1 MYVPKRVAYTV
12 AAVGRPWPTLTAIAI
27 ALILVVSAG
36 AADFGLPAPEG
47 PANDRVGFST
57 STVWLPA
64 GEGFR
69 YLREARD
76 GGVTW
81 VREDF
86 AWSTIEPSRGQFAW
100 SRTDALMRNTAQL
113 GLRVLAI
120 ATYTPGWATGHPE
133 SDKYPPS
140 DPADF
145 ARVVAA
151 VTGRYG
157 PRGTFWKANP
167 RLAPFPLTAIE
178 IWNEPWLGGFWHGG
192 PDPAGY
198 ARLVRAAATAIKARD
213 PGMQVLAS
221 GDAYSLGGQ
230 SITDW
235 LDPLLRADPD
245 LWRSRLVDAW
255 SVHLY
260 CGAQGPGD
268 TAGPPTGRFDRLL
281 ITRSI
286 AQQAEA
292 DKPIWVTELGW
303 STDPARRDSVDEQT
317 QAEYER
323 QALALIATQWSSFV
337 PRSFVY
343 TWAKPSPQ
351 DQYNL
356 IRPNGSKRP
365 AWQAIQAAIAAGA

>member
-145 ARVVAA
+145 ARFVAA
-151 VTGRYG
+151 VTGRY
-157 PRGTFWKANP
+157 
-167 RLAPFPLTAIE
+167 
-178 IWNEPWLGGFWHGG
+178 
-192 PDPAGY
+192 
-198 ARLVRAAATAIKARD
+198 
-213 PGMQVLAS
+213 
-221 GDAYSLGGQ
+221 
-230 SITDW
+230 
-235 LDPLLRADPD
+235 
-245 LWRSRLVDAW
+245 
-255 SVHLY
+255 
-260 CGAQGPGD
+260 
-268 TAGPPTGRFDRLL
+268 
-281 ITRSI
+281 
-286 AQQAEA
+286 
-292 DKPIWVTELGW
+292 
-303 STDPARRDSVDEQT
+303 
-317 QAEYER
+317 
-323 QALALIATQWSSFV
+323 
-337 PRSFVY
+337 
-343 TWAKPSPQ
+343 
-351 DQYNL
+351 
-356 IRPNGSKRP
+356 
-365 AWQAIQAAIAAGA
+365 

>member
-1 MYVPKRVAYTV
+1 M
-12 AAVGRPWPTLTAIAI
+12 AVGRPWPTLTAIAI

-36 AADFGLPAPEG
+36 AADFGLPAIEG
-47 PANDRVGFST
+47 SADDRVGLST
-57 STVWLPA
+57 STVWLRPS
-64 GEGFR
+64 EGYR

-76 GGVTW
+76 GGITW

-86 AWSTIEPSRGQFAW
+86 AWSTIEPSRGKFRWA
-100 SRTDALMRNTAQL
+100 RTDALMRNAAQL
-113 GLRVLAI
+113 GLKVLAI
-120 ATYTPGWATGHPE
+120 ATYAPGWATGHPE

-145 ARVVAA
+145 ARFVSA
-151 VTGRYG
+151 VTARYG
-157 PRGTFWKANP
+157 VRGTFWRSSP
-167 RLAPFPLTAIE
+167 GLAPSPLTAIE
-178 IWNEPWLGGFWHGG
+178 IWNEPWLGGFWRGG

-213 PGMQVLAS
+213 RSMQVLAS
-221 GDAYSLGGQ
+221 GDAYALGGP

-235 LDPLLRADPD
+235 LDPLLRADPG

-268 TAGPPTGRFDRLL
+268 TVAPPEGRFDRLL
-281 ITRSI
+281 STRSI
-286 AQQAEA
+286 AQQAGA
-292 DKPIWVTELGW
+292 DKAIWITELGW

-323 QALALIATQWSSFV
+323 QALVLVDDQWRSFV

-343 TWAKPSPQ
+343 TFGKPSPE

-356 IRPNGSKRP
+356 IRPNGSTRP
-365 AWQAIQAAIAAGA
+365 AWPAIQAAIASGS